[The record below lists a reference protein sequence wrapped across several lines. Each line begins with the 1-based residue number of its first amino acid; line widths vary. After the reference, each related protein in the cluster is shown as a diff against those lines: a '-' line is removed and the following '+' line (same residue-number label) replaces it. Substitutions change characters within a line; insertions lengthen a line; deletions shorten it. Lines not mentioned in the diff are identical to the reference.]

1 LPIRKPERKSGRS
14 RTTAK
19 RGHANAFRYMLGS
32 LLAFGAP
39 STPCAGGYY
48 GMAGAEDVRAI
59 HRRRPGLLWLA
70 P

>member
-1 LPIRKPERKSGRS
+1 
-14 RTTAK
+14 
-19 RGHANAFRYMLGS
+19 MLGS
-32 LLAFGAP
+32 LLAFGTLNAF
-39 STPCAGGYY
+39 AGGYY